1 MAICPMSTH
10 ESLSATHPWMARIK
24 RHPNAIKPSNHAVK
38 ALQTR
43 LAVSATRVVVNAA
56 NTARTQRV
64 KRKGAGKVR
73 LERVA
78 SRLDA
83 FIHSFYPARGGLSRP
98 PPRDRSRAV
107 TSRARGDESR

>member
-1 MAICPMSTH
+1 MGSEMCIRD
-10 ESLSATHPWMARIK
+10 SAVADRD
-24 RHPNAIKPSNHAVK
+24 APSR
-38 ALQTR
+38 TM

-78 SRLDA
+78 NASRERVDA
-83 FIHSFYPARGGLSRP
+83 FIHFIQREEGCLDHRRGI
-98 PPRDRSRAV
+98 D
-107 TSRARGDESR
+107 RAR

>member
-1 MAICPMSTH
+1 M
-10 ESLSATHPWMARIK
+10 
-24 RHPNAIKPSNHAVK
+24 
-38 ALQTR
+38 

-83 FIHSFYPARGGLSRP
+83 FVIHFIRREEGCLAHHRGI
-98 PPRDRSRAV
+98 D
-107 TSRARGDESR
+107 RAR

>member
-1 MAICPMSTH
+1 M
-10 ESLSATHPWMARIK
+10 
-24 RHPNAIKPSNHAVK
+24 
-38 ALQTR
+38 